1 MMMPLSAMSTQLLGP
16 TLNPFHLLP
25 LAAVLPASLIV
36 FVCGS
41 PLIPSTTVFV
51 SPTPVAVL
59 TVSGFFVTTRFDKSG
74 GSVFNE
80 RFKLTE
86 TSGKSGATIQKIE
99 SSVNGTV
106 RHSTGPG
113 CWTAPIRVAPG
124 ATLDLFDAGWDTLGN
139 CAPSFS
145 GHSDAAR
152 VTIVV
157 TFADDEG
164 RSGTAEATTTLR

>member
-1 MMMPLSAMSTQLLGP
+1 MSP
-16 TLNPFHLLP
+16 PFAA
-25 LAAVLPASLIV
+25 AAVLPVSLIV

-41 PLIPSTTVFV
+41 PLIPSTTVLV

-59 TVSGFFVTTRFDKSG
+59 TVSGFFVTTGFDRSG
-74 GSVFNE
+74 GPVFNE

-99 SSVNGTV
+99 SLVNGTV
-106 RHSTGPG
+106 THNTGPS
-113 CWTAPIRVAPG
+113 CWNGPVRVAPG
-124 ATLDLFDAGWDTLGN
+124 ATLDLFDAGRDTLGT

-145 GHSDAAR
+145 GYSDAAR

-157 TFADDEG
+157 TFTDDEG
-164 RSGTAEATTTLR
+164 RSGSVEATARLR